1 MGRYID
7 GFILPVPR
15 SRLGEYRRVVEA
27 VAKIWKEHGALEYVE
42 FEGDDL
48 SREGTRSFTDLLSTS
63 EDEIIVFGWVVFES
77 REVRDVAND
86 GVAADPRMAALVDPL
101 LEP

>member
-1 MGRYID
+1 
-7 GFILPVPR
+7 
-15 SRLGEYRRVVEA
+15 
-27 VAKIWKEHGALEYVE
+27 
-42 FEGDDL
+42 
-48 SREGTRSFTDLLSTS
+48 S

-101 LEP
+101 LEPPDPVFDAERMAYGGFRPLVHAGGDIEE